1 MNQTAASQPAKQP
14 AKKGRP
20 RRPTMQPARI
30 PPETMQQLDA
40 LAQALNAIRAPGSP
54 VIVKGRLA
62 AAIIAKYGADYVAAH
77 AQDAAQRTQEALGA
91 AQDATPASAAPAAP
105 QAPQEPA
112 EAALPLAQPTAPRTY
127 APHYFAVHGEVR

>member
-1 MNQTAASQPAKQP
+1 M
-14 AKKGRP
+14 
-20 RRPTMQPARI
+20 PTP
-30 PPETMQQLDA
+30 DA
-40 LAQALNAIRAPGSP
+40 TAQA
-54 VIVKGRLA
+54 
-62 AAIIAKYGADYVAAH
+62 
-77 AQDAAQRTQEALGA
+77 ALGA